1 MFPPMMPTKIADPL
15 SLFERHP
22 VDRPEPAEA
31 ATVLA
36 GDRDRQRTATLLGLA
51 LAQGYLEMD
60 EYERRLS
67 SAYAAQTNGD
77 LQAVTADLP
86 VSALRRNDPE
96 RHAARRAAARKSVQA
111 HLAAYLAMVVI
122 VLVVWLSVGLS
133 TGAWY
138 FWPVW
143 PILGAGIGVISHAIP
158 MRFVR

>member
-1 MFPPMMPTKIADPL
+1 MMPTATVDPL
-15 SLFERHP
+15 SLLARRT
-22 VDRPEPAEA
+22 VDRPEPARA

-36 GDRDRQRTATLLGLA
+36 GDRDRERTATLLGLA

-67 SAYAAQTNGD
+67 TAFAAQTNGD
-77 LQAVTADLP
+77 LRAVTADLP
-86 VSALRRNDPE
+86 VDALRRNDPA
-96 RHAARRAAARKSVQA
+96 RHAARRAAARKSVHV
-111 HLAAYLAMVVI
+111 HLAAYVAMVVI

-143 PILGAGIGVISHAIP
+143 PILGAGIGVLSHAIP
-158 MRFVR
+158 MRFAR